1 MKIFTSRQ
9 IKQIDEDTMTREPVA
24 SADLMERA
32 AGKLFEWYIGQF
44 EISTPLYIFVGPGN
58 NGGDGL
64 AMAKLLSKASYG
76 PEVFSIE
83 IEARKS
89 VDWEHNRKRL
99 EYETNV
105 TLRQISD
112 IGHFPDILPDS
123 VIIDAIFGSG
133 LSRPPDGFAAE
144 VIRKINL
151 TNCRVISIDI
161 PSGLS
166 GEDNSN
172 INPENVIH
180 AGNTLSFQ
188 FPKLSFMFPE
198 NEQFVGHWIV
208 LPIGL
213 NQDTIDQTETPWRFT
228 GLDDVFPLLRKRNK
242 FDHKGTFGHGLFIGG
257 SYGKIGA
264 SILASKAALHTG
276 IGLLTC
282 HIPSCGNLIMQRGL
296 PEAMISYDKG
306 EKHISG
312 PIDSG
317 PCTAAGIGP
326 GMGTAEE
333 TQSAFHTFLKGFSK
347 PLVIDADGLN
357 ILSLNKTWLSR
368 IRPGTVM
375 TPHPK
380 EFERLAG
387 KSGNSYARL
396 LRQIE
401 FSAEH
406 KCILVLKGAYTSISD
421 PDGNIFFNSTG
432 NPGMATAGSGDV
444 LTGMILSLLAQ
455 GYSPLDA
462 AVTGVYIHGMAGD
475 LAAEK
480 ASFESVIASDIINE
494 IGSAFSKIRR
504 ESEYRNK

>member
-1 MKIFTSRQ
+1 MKIFTSKQIRQ
-9 IKQIDEDTMTREPVA
+9 IDDYTIKHEPVA

-32 AGKLFEWYIGQF
+32 AEKLLEWYVEKF

-64 AMAKLLSKASYG
+64 ALARLLAGSSYR
-76 PEVFSIE
+76 PKVCSVE
-83 IEARKS
+83 IAAWKS
-89 VDWEHNRKRL
+89 ADWENNMKRL
-99 EYETNV
+99 QNETSV
-105 TLRQISD
+105 TFMKISA
-112 IGHFPDILPDS
+112 IEQFPDITPGS

-133 LSRPPDGFAAE
+133 LSRPADGLAAD
-144 VIRKINL
+144 VIRKINV

-166 GEDNSN
+166 GEDNSD
-172 INPENVIH
+172 INPKNIIL
-180 AGNTLSFQ
+180 ASYTLSFQ
-188 FPKLSFMFPE
+188 FPKLSFLFPE
-198 NEQFVGHWIV
+198 NEQFVGKWSL

-213 NQDTIDQTETPWRFT
+213 DAGEIDRTDTHWRFT
-228 GLDDVFPLLRKRNK
+228 EPDDVFPLLRKRNK

-276 IGLLTC
+276 VGLLTC

-306 EKHISG
+306 EKHICG
-312 PIDSG
+312 PIDAG

-333 TQSAFHTFLKGFSK
+333 TQSAFHSFLKDFEK
-347 PLVIDADGLN
+347 PLVIDADALN
-357 ILSLNKTWLSR
+357 ILSLNKSWFGCVH
-368 IRPGTVM
+368 PGTVL
-375 TPHPK
+375 TPHLK

-406 KCILVLKGAYTSISD
+406 KCIIVLKGAYTSISD
-421 PDGNIFFNSTG
+421 PDGNVFFNSTG

-462 AVTGVYIHGMAGD
+462 AVAGIYIHGLAGD

-480 ASFESVIASDIINE
+480 SSFESVIASDIINE
-494 IGSAFSKIRR
+494 IGTAFRKIRG
-504 ESEYRNK
+504 ELKIQDK